1 MHQLLNL
8 AARLAAVEIA
18 HDLIQVTDVDGPGR
32 PSSMKSLYFCYMDNV
47 LIFGSSGT
55 LGSECVK
62 HFAEKKWNVLTSD
75 RNIKEINSYKNLNAV
90 VWAQGA
96 NLTASL
102 QEMEI
107 AQWDEIWEANFFFV
121 VKTLKTLLNNNSL
134 AEGARLVV
142 LSSVWEE
149 MARKNKSA
157 YISSKAAVG
166 GLIRSMACELG
177 DKNISINGVLPGII
191 DSPMTRKN
199 LSSDQVNQ
207 IIDQT
212 PGNKLVKPE
221 EIASIAEFLASNNS
235 QGINGQSIKVDN
247 AWTISRNV

>member
-1 MHQLLNL
+1 
-8 AARLAAVEIA
+8 
-18 HDLIQVTDVDGPGR
+18 
-32 PSSMKSLYFCYMDNV
+32 MDNV
-47 LIFGSSGT
+47 LVFGSSGT
-55 LGSECVK
+55 LGSECAK
-62 HFAEKKWNVLTSD
+62 HFAKKNWNVLTSD
-75 RNIKEINSYKNLNAV
+75 RNVIEIDSYENLNAV
-90 VWAQGA
+90 VWAQGI

-107 AQWDEIWEANFFFV
+107 DQWDEIWEANFFFV
-121 VKTLKTLLNNNSL
+121 VKTLKALLNDDSF

-142 LSSVWEE
+142 FSSVWEE
-149 MARKNKSA
+149 VARKNKSA
-157 YISSKAAVG
+157 YISSKAEVG

-199 LSSDQVNQ
+199 LSQEQVNQ

-212 PGNKLVKPE
+212 PSKKLVRVE
-221 EIASIAEFLASNNS
+221 EIARVAEFLAYKNS
-235 QGINGQSIKVDN
+235 QGINGQSITVDN

>member
-1 MHQLLNL
+1 
-8 AARLAAVEIA
+8 
-18 HDLIQVTDVDGPGR
+18 
-32 PSSMKSLYFCYMDNV
+32 MDNV

-55 LGSECVK
+55 LGSECAK
-62 HFAEKKWNVLTSD
+62 YFAEKKWNVLTSD
-75 RNIKEINSYKNLNAV
+75 RNVKEVDSYKNLNAV
-90 VWAQGA
+90 VWAQGS

-102 QEMEI
+102 QQMEK

-121 VKTLKTLLNNNSL
+121 VKTLIKLLDNNSL
-134 AEGARLVV
+134 AANARLVV
-142 LSSVWEE
+142 FSSVWEE
-149 MARKNKSA
+149 VARKDKSA
-157 YISSKAAVG
+157 YISSKAAIG
-166 GLIRSMACELG
+166 GFIRSMASELG

-199 LSSDQVNQ
+199 LSSAQVNQ

-221 EIASIAEFLASNNS
+221 EIASIAEFLASKNS
-235 QGINGQSIKVDN
+235 QGINGQSITVDN

>member
-1 MHQLLNL
+1 
-8 AARLAAVEIA
+8 
-18 HDLIQVTDVDGPGR
+18 
-32 PSSMKSLYFCYMDNV
+32 MDNV

-55 LGSECVK
+55 LGSECAK
-62 HFAEKKWNVLTSD
+62 HFAEKKWNVLTAD
-75 RNIKEINSYKNLNAV
+75 RNVKEADSYRNLNAV
-90 VWAQGA
+90 VWAQGT

-102 QEMEI
+102 QQMEK

-121 VKTLKTLLNNNSL
+121 VKTLKTLLDNNSF

-142 LSSVWEE
+142 FSSVWEE
-149 MARKNKSA
+149 VARKDKSA
-157 YISSKAAVG
+157 YISSKAAIG
-166 GLIRSMACELG
+166 GFIRSMACELG

-199 LSSDQVNQ
+199 LSSAQVNQ

-212 PGNKLVKPE
+212 PGNELVKPE
-221 EIASIAEFLASNNS
+221 EIASIAEFLASKNS
-235 QGINGQSIKVDN
+235 HGINGQSITVDN

>member
-1 MHQLLNL
+1 
-8 AARLAAVEIA
+8 
-18 HDLIQVTDVDGPGR
+18 
-32 PSSMKSLYFCYMDNV
+32 MDNV
-47 LIFGSSGT
+47 LVFGSSGT
-55 LGSECVK
+55 LGSECAK
-62 HFAEKKWNVLTSD
+62 HFAKKNWNVLTSD
-75 RNIKEINSYKNLNAV
+75 RNIIGIDSYKNLNAV
-90 VWAQGA
+90 VWAQGI

-107 AQWDEIWEANFFFV
+107 DQWDEIWEVNFFFV
-121 VKTLKTLLNNNSL
+121 VKTLKALLNNDSF

-142 LSSVWEE
+142 FSSVWEE
-149 MARKNKSA
+149 VARKNKSA

-191 DSPMTRKN
+191 DTPMTRKN
-199 LSSDQVNQ
+199 LSQEQVNQ

-212 PGNKLVKPE
+212 PSKKLVRAE
-221 EIASIAEFLASNNS
+221 EIARVAEFLASKNS
-235 QGINGQSIKVDN
+235 QGINGQSITVDN

>member
-1 MHQLLNL
+1 
-8 AARLAAVEIA
+8 
-18 HDLIQVTDVDGPGR
+18 
-32 PSSMKSLYFCYMDNV
+32 MDNV

-55 LGSECVK
+55 LGSECAK
-62 HFAEKKWNVLTSD
+62 YFAEKKWNVLTSD

-90 VWAQGA
+90 VWAQGT

-121 VKTLKTLLNNNSL
+121 VKTLKTLLDNNSF

-142 LSSVWEE
+142 FSSVWEE
-149 MARKNKSA
+149 VARKDKSA
-157 YISSKAAVG
+157 YISSKAAIG
-166 GLIRSMACELG
+166 GFIRSMASELG
-177 DKNISINGVLPGII
+177 DKNISINGLLPGII
-191 DSPMTRKN
+191 ESPMTRKN
-199 LSSDQVNQ
+199 LSSAQVNQ

-212 PGNKLVKPE
+212 PGNELVKPE
-221 EIASIAEFLASNNS
+221 EIASIAEFLASKNS
-235 QGINGQSIKVDN
+235 QGINGQSITVDN

>member
-1 MHQLLNL
+1 
-8 AARLAAVEIA
+8 
-18 HDLIQVTDVDGPGR
+18 
-32 PSSMKSLYFCYMDNV
+32 MDNV

-62 HFAEKKWNVLTSD
+62 HFADKKWNVFTSD

-96 NLTASL
+96 NLTASM
-102 QEMEI
+102 QEMEK

-121 VKTLKTLLNNNSL
+121 VKTLKILLDNNSL
-134 AEGARLVV
+134 AAGARLVV
-142 LSSVWEE
+142 FSSVWEE
-149 MARKNKSA
+149 VARKNKSA
-157 YISSKAAVG
+157 YISSKAAIG
-166 GLIRSMACELG
+166 GFIRSMACELG
-177 DKNISINGVLPGII
+177 DKNISINSLLPGII

-199 LSSDQVNQ
+199 LSTEQVNQ

-212 PGNKLVKPE
+212 PGNRLVQPL
-221 EIASIAEFLASNNS
+221 EIARIAEFLASKNS
-235 QGINGQSIKVDN
+235 QGINGQSITVDN